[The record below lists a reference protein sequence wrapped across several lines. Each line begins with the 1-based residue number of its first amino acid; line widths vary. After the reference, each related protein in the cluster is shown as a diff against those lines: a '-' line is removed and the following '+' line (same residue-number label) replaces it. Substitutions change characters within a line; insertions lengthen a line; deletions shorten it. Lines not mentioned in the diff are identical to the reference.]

1 MPESSNKTLKV
12 TEQIQ
17 WRVESGV
24 GPAVVNSEPTSLF
37 IVSSCLSKPRE
48 ILLSVL
54 FGGRSVC
61 CRRYCQMKS
70 RDARSTPSDTLHL
83 HELQRDKQQL
93 HRCAREIH
101 RQPLALGVKSV
112 SAWKLFEGD
121 SDQCWHSLKRQ
132 WQKQQKP
139 QPTEDSTSYQSDGS
153 VEDIEIPSQI
163 VQSVQSKTMT
173 VLNILSPNITLHF
186 LPSSP
191 IVWLVPSF
199 FI

>member
-1 MPESSNKTLKV
+1 MPESFNKTLKV

-17 WRVESGV
+17 WRVGGWE
-24 GPAVVNSEPTSLF
+24 PAVVNSEPTSLF

-61 CRRYCQMKS
+61 CRRSCQMKS
-70 RDARSTPSDTLHL
+70 PDARSTPSDTLHL

-93 HRCAREIH
+93 HRCAQEIH
-101 RQPLALGVKSV
+101 RQPLALVVKSM

-139 QPTEDSTSYQSDGS
+139 QPTEKQSKLPERQLYGKHRNPVPDSPKCSIQNNGS
-153 VEDIEIPSQI
+153 VECTFPKYHSSFPSF
-163 VQSVQSKTMT
+163 
-173 VLNILSPNITLHF
+173 F
-186 LPSSP
+186 LPSFP
-191 IVWLVPSF
+191 K
-199 FI
+199 